1 MRLRVFWL
9 LIAALMIRGEAAA
22 SMERR
27 VEHRFD
33 VSGGAALQVDTFTGE
48 VRITEGDSQAIEVVV
63 IEQANVADEAGLD
76 RLLRGLDLHM
86 EQKEGRVNVT
96 TRARRWLA
104 WSWQDWSP
112 VSLAYEITVPRACDI
127 EVRTREGRIIVG
139 KLQGRL
145 VLTTESGPIFTGEI
159 DGGVKVRSRSGS
171 VAVTACTGLVDVR
184 TETGAITVGRAY
196 ARAELASDGGYIELQ
211 QAYGSVLVRG
221 NGTEAKVGLAPPVKN
236 GADIATSG
244 GDVLLAFDNTS
255 VCTLD
260 LHASIFGHVQVRGL
274 AVDVSSGG
282 QNRSTLV
289 GTVNGGGPVIKVD
302 ASGGNVQ
309 VRGLDPIP
317 SVDPSSASR
326 E

>member
-9 LIAALMIRGEAAA
+9 LVATLMIRGEAAA
-22 SMERR
+22 SMEKR
-27 VEHRFD
+27 VEHRFE
-33 VSGGAALQVDTFTGE
+33 VSADAVLRIDTFTGE
-48 VRITEGDSQAIEVVV
+48 VRITEGAAEAIEVTV

-76 RLLRGLDLHM
+76 RLLSGLDLRM
-86 EQKEGRVNVT
+86 EQKDGQVNVT
-96 TRARRWLA
+96 ARARRWLA
-104 WSWQDWSP
+104 WTWQDWSP
-112 VSLAYEITVPRACDI
+112 VSLAYEITVPRACAI

-145 VLTTESGPIFTGEI
+145 ALTTESGPVFTGEI
-159 DGGVKVRSRSGS
+159 DGEVKARSRSGS

-184 TETGAITVGRAY
+184 TSTGAITVGRAY
-196 ARAELASDGGYIELQ
+196 GRAELASDGGYIELQ
-211 QAYGSVLVRG
+211 QAHGPVVVRG
-221 NGTEAKVGLAPPVKN
+221 NGTEAKIGWATPIKN
-236 GADIATSG
+236 AADIVTSG
-244 GDVLLAFDNTS
+244 GDVMLVFDNTNACS
-255 VCTLD
+255 LD

-274 AVDVSSGG
+274 AVDVSAGG

-309 VRGLDPIP
+309 VRGQDPIP
-317 SVDPSSASR
+317 SVAPASSSR